1 MPRTTVV
8 EKAQQ
13 RYYTKPVIDPET
25 GEQKQTPVMRNGEQR
40 TTKRGKPIFMKVTER
55 DLDRPKPNLRCDF
68 PGCDIDGGEILPGTA
83 YKHIT
88 PKSGPYGGTQR
99 NRHKVHRGWYQW
111 EYSSSLGARL
121 AQVAHNF
128 SQALESVESE
138 DDVQSA
144 LDDAASEIESIAEE
158 KREGASNI
166 EDGFGHAT
174 TASEELEEIA
184 GQLEDWAEEIK
195 AADIPELPEPE
206 ERYFIDGP
214 DGSRH
219 GDDDGYETEDDAR
232 SALTGML
239 EDLIDSEDDETTEDD
254 FTIVGETPDE
264 PSEEQLDEWRSEV
277 SDALTIV
284 DESPV

>member
-195 AADIPELPEPE
+195 AADIPDLPDPE
-206 ERYFIDGP
+206 EIDCEDCEGTGKVDNP
-214 DGSRH
+214 DYDPDDEDSEEEEQIDCETCDGS
-219 GDDDGYETEDDAR
+219 G
-232 SALTGML
+232 
-239 EDLIDSEDDETTEDD
+239 
-254 FTIVGETPDE
+254 TIEPDE
-264 PSEEQLDEWRSEV
+264 PTDEQMDDWRSEV